1 MAIDIELWW
10 LRLLS
15 FIIVIEFLGPH
26 LVAIVHMVLEKYFD
40 ILCFLKNRFI
50 FFSS

>member
-15 FIIVIEFLGPH
+15 FIIVIPFLGPH
-26 LVAIVHMVLEKYFD
+26 LVAIVQMVLEKS
-40 ILCFLKNRFI
+40 LI
-50 FFSS
+50 FFFF